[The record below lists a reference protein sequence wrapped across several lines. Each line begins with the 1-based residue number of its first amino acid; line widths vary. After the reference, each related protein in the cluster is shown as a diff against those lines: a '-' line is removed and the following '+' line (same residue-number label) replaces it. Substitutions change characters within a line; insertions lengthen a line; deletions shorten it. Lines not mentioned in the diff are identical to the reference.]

1 MWAAIDSAGNVVGLF
16 QREDDAAR
24 NAGDGGRHVPRPA
37 DTPRR
42 STWDPLAERW
52 VPPATPEPDADRE
65 ARMGYDVALDRRLI
79 QEVTL
84 DVVLALAEDPDFAAR
99 LRPST
104 RQKIALLRDA
114 VDAVKAT
121 RPKRP

>member
-1 MWAAIDSAGNVVGLF
+1 
-16 QREDDAAR
+16 
-24 NAGDGGRHVPRPA
+24 
-37 DTPRR
+37 
-42 STWDPLAERW
+42 
-52 VPPATPEPDADRE
+52 
-65 ARMGYDVALDRRLI
+65 MGYDVALDRRLI